1 MHCVGVIAEYNP
13 FHIGHAHQL
22 KAIKALYPDALII
35 VAMSGSFVQRGEP
48 ALFDKFS
55 RARWALLNGAHAV
68 IELPIVYATA
78 NAERFASGAV
88 RLLAKLGATTLAFGA
103 ENDDAK
109 ALWQMA
115 SLSRSEE
122 VQTAC
127 RNYLQQGLSYGAAL
141 RQALADLMPDAV
153 YNGPNTLLGLEYVKA
168 IQKYN
173 LSMEILPIKR
183 SSSHH
188 ASALD
193 VAAPSGSA
201 LRQAITAV
209 SQSMVTTERSIAATE
224 KSLATAGKS
233 IVAAE
238 NSIAATVKSTATT
251 EKSLATTE
259 KSIVAAEQSMIA
271 PILKA
276 FPPSIQSSVQA
287 LITGGNFAS
296 YAQYEYLIHYE
307 SRRQSADELLKF
319 PDFSEGLNAL
329 WSKAG
334 ASASWSEAIEQ
345 IKSKRYTYAR
355 LQRMGAYTVLNL
367 TKELQDKA
375 YEAGPLYGRLLGFI
389 DEARPWLKTQTTV
402 FPIIQKWGPFMQ
414 AATGLAK
421 DMALLDTRATNI
433 RALCVKN
440 KDLRVGTE
448 DYVQSPLYIK

>member
-1 MHCVGVIAEYNP
+1 MHCIGVIAEYNP

-22 KAIKALYPDALII
+22 EVIKSLYPDALII

-68 IELPIVYATA
+68 VELPTVYATA

-88 RLLAKLGATTLAFGA
+88 HLLAKLGVTTLAFGA
-103 ENDDAK
+103 ENDDAQ

-115 SLSRSEE
+115 SLSRSED

-127 RNYLQQGLSYGAAL
+127 RNYLQQGLPYGAAL
-141 RQALADLMPDAV
+141 RQALTDFIPDAV
-153 YNGPNTLLGLEYVKA
+153 HNGPNTLLGLEYVKA
-168 IQKYN
+168 IQKYS
-173 LSMEILPIKR
+173 LPMEILPIKR

-188 ASALD
+188 ASTLD
-193 VAAPSGSA
+193 VGAPSGSA

-209 SQSMVTTERSIAATE
+209 S
-224 KSLATAGKS
+224 
-233 IVAAE
+233 
-238 NSIAATVKSTATT
+238 
-251 EKSLATTE
+251 
-259 KSIVAAEQSMIA
+259 QSMIA

-287 LITGGNFAS
+287 LITGGNFAD
-296 YAQYEYLIHYE
+296 YAQYEYLVHYE

-334 ASASWSEAIEQ
+334 ASASWNEAIEQ

-367 TKELQDKA
+367 TKELQDKVH
-375 YEAGPLYGRLLGFI
+375 EAGPLYGRLLGFT

-402 FPIIQKWGPFMQ
+402 FPIIQKWGPFVQ
-414 AATGLAK
+414 TATGLGK
-421 DMALLDTRATNI
+421 DMALLDTVATNI

-440 KDLRVGTE
+440 QSLRQGNE